1 VDIDMDEELAWE
13 MVRVSFR
20 TASEL
25 QGLLGLLKENCS
37 AEEYQVYARRIA
49 QAIDAVNDALLN
61 AAISAHPELATR
73 IEADL
78 AKFGHI
84 G

>member
-1 VDIDMDEELAWE
+1 MDDKLAWE
-13 MVRVSFR
+13 MVRGSFR
-20 TASEL
+20 MAGEL
-25 QGLLGLLKENCS
+25 QELLGSLREHCS
-37 AEEYQVYARRIA
+37 AEEYQDHAARIA

-61 AAISAHPELATR
+61 TAVAARPELAAR

-78 AKFGHI
+78 EKFGRI